1 MTTTGKTVV
10 AITVLVLLIAA
21 GLTYYL
27 YSDSKIE
34 EVANTQAEYSNTLSN
49 VSTALSRDQ
58 IKAESFDQS
67 LAAFE
72 ADLENESNGELY
84 DENKYVENSNIN
96 SELNIQY

>member
-34 EVANTQAEYSNTLSN
+34 DVANTQAEYSNTLSN